1 MLHPLWL
8 HLDDISKRLRTSA
21 RLRVACDFDGTLTEI
36 VAHPRD
42 AVLAPRTRTAI
53 EDVAKLSGAEV
64 GILSGRMLK
73 ELMARVPTEPK
84 EKMFYSGIAGL
95 ETHDGHGPHVH
106 VRTEELIPDSYRE
119 TMREWC
125 TRFEGA
131 WVEDKGPAFALHY
144 RAVPERFQP
153 AFCSGVRR
161 RFAGMQSKIRL
172 LHGKKVFD
180 VLPAIERDKATALWE
195 WVQTGENTALFYFG
209 DDANDEPVYPQ
220 VKERGGFTVAIGR
233 WSSRAEYGLP
243 GPKQVTWFLEW
254 LAREWPEVGGKG
266 VGEEEAPAEAEATM
280 NGNED
285 GIPEP
290 AHAHGEGSDESHWS

>member
-8 HLDDISKRLRTSA
+8 HLDEISKRLRTSS

-36 VAHPRD
+36 VTHPRE
-42 AVLAPRTRTAI
+42 AVLTPRTRKALEQI
-53 EDVAKLSGAEV
+53 AQLSGAEV

-73 ELMARVPTEPK
+73 ELMTRVPIDGL
-84 EKMFYSGIAGL
+84 FFSGIAGL
-95 ETHDGHGPHVH
+95 ETYYQKEPHLH
-106 VRTEELIPDSYRE
+106 VRDEELIPDTYRE

-125 TRFEGA
+125 GRFEGA

-180 VLPAIERDKATALWE
+180 VLPAIDRDKATALWE
-195 WVQTGENTALFYFG
+195 WVKTGENTALFYFG

-220 VKERGGFTVAIGR
+220 VKDRGGFTVAIGR

-254 LAREWPEVGGKG
+254 LEREWKEVGGKG
-266 VGEEEAPAEAEATM
+266 VGEAEAPAEAEATR
-280 NGNED
+280 NGSED
-285 GIPEP
+285 GVLEP
-290 AHAHGEGSDESHWS
+290 AHVEASGQGSENEPGWS